1 EMPREQVE
9 WYAERSLKNGDEQL
23 HGQQHCSYYSIVNV
37 NKSNYPYSSSYEH
50 EQTWTLTRTMS
61 HYSKRYQS
69 SIENI
74 HLTVPCTTS
83 VPKATTNAKINHH
96 DHDFDNIQVEQS
108 LALIPPCPSTRQ
120 HGLSPPYPDRSFA
133 EPKIQN
139 KANAKTNSIIENP
152 PSTMNLMRIMRING
166 DFIVRI

>member
-1 EMPREQVE
+1 MPREQVE
-9 WYAERSLKNGDEQL
+9 WYAERSLQNGDEQL
-23 HGQQHCSYYSIVNV
+23 HGRQHCTYYSIVNV
-37 NKSNYPYSSSYEH
+37 NKSNYPYSSSFEH

-83 VPKATTNAKINHH
+83 VPKATTNTKMNRHNY
-96 DHDFDNIQVEQS
+96 DFDNIQVEQS
-108 LALIPPCPSTRQ
+108 LALLPPCLSTRQ
-120 HGLSPPYPDRSFA
+120 HGLPPPYQDRSFA

-139 KANAKTNSIIENP
+139 KANMKTNSIIENP
-152 PSTMNLMRIMRING
+152 PSTTNLMRIMRING